1 MRLRDITHDSC
12 SWPLMG
18 ELSFAPPAV
27 TVPETSCVFVN
38 CFLPGR
44 YFVLPAAP
52 LIIYVIMK
60 IIYPVRATLRWG
72 TMCWAPGR
80 GWIWSSPS
88 HKKLAVW
95 WGVQRNRKAAA
106 LRVGWEGDG
115 CWRRACGNTGG
126 VYSYWSVERE
136 EGRLPRR
143 REHQT
148 KSPPSSKLQLD
159 NETLLIGG

>member
-1 MRLRDITHDSC
+1 MRPRDITHDSC

-38 CFLPGR
+38 YFLLGR

-52 LIIYVIMK
+52 LIIYIIMK
-60 IIYPVRATLRWG
+60 IIYPVRATLSLTRKKTGIIQSFTWFGYSVTTCWWLG

-88 HKKLAVW
+88 PTKLAVW
-95 WGVQRNRKAAA
+95 WGVQRNRKAAV
-106 LRVGWEGDG
+106 LRGGGEGVG
-115 CWRRACGNTGG
+115 CWHRACGNTGG
-126 VYSYWSVERE
+126 V
-136 EGRLPRR
+136 
-143 REHQT
+143 
-148 KSPPSSKLQLD
+148 
-159 NETLLIGG
+159 